1 VQLQSLIGR
10 VDFLR
15 RHGRVVWPY
24 LTPRKVANLTLNE
37 VEMRLAR
44 PNPRSVP
51 PYIKLESTPLCH
63 MSCAGC
69 AHVSK
74 DYKKTL
80 NSTMRMSVDRIAE
93 IVDPVA
99 RDLIGVSL
107 SGYGE
112 PLLNQALPDIVT
124 YLRSRRICTTFPT
137 NMSVRLSDAQVDALV
152 SAAPDMMMISL
163 DGASEE
169 TYRQYRVGGNFE
181 LVLENVRRL
190 VDAKQRLGTARP
202 FLVWKMVIFPHNAHE
217 VPIAKRRAKA
227 LGFDA
232 CDFVID
238 NTGPEFAATLAE
250 KNRKMVAARKP
261 CFWAWNTA
269 VIRWDGTV
277 QACCWNKVPLG
288 NAADQGLRDVW
299 RSEPY
304 RQLRRGFAR
313 RNYGQSMA
321 SDCRR
326 CLGLEAPTE
335 HVVAEPTLRRPPGEP
350 VAIQGRAASDPRSAP
365 VARIE

>member
-1 VQLQSLIGR
+1 VGIRSLTGR

-37 VEMRLAR
+37 LEMRMVRAS
-44 PNPRSVP
+44 PRSIP
-51 PYIKLESTPLCH
+51 PYIKLESTPYCH

-74 DYKKTL
+74 EYKKTIDH
-80 NSTMRMSVDRIAE
+80 TMRLTVERVAK
-93 IVDPVA
+93 IVEPVA

-112 PLLNQALPDIVT
+112 PLFNRALPDIVT
-124 YLRSRRICTTFPT
+124 YLREQRICTTFPT
-137 NMSVRLSDAQVDALV
+137 NLSVRMSDPQIDELV

-169 TYRQYRVGGNFE
+169 TYSQYRVGGNFQ
-181 LVLENVRRL
+181 LVLDNVRRL
-190 VDAKQRLGTARP
+190 ADAKRRLGRDRP
-202 FLVWKMVIFPHNAHE
+202 ILVWKMVVFPYNAHE
-217 VPIAKRRAKA
+217 VEIAKRTAKT

-232 CDFVID
+232 FEFVAD
-238 NTGPEFAATLAE
+238 NTGPEFRAEADE
-250 KNRKMVAARKP
+250 KNRKLTSARKP

-269 VIRWDGTV
+269 VVRWDGAV
-277 QACCWNKVPLG
+277 QACCWNKDPLG
-288 NAADQGLRDVW
+288 NAADQGLRDVL

-313 RNYGQSMA
+313 TAYGESMHPT
-321 SDCRR
+321 CRT
-326 CLGLEAPTE
+326 CLGLDDRGSPDSTN
-335 HVVAEPTLRRPPGEP
+335 VTLTKRP
-350 VAIQGRAASDPRSAP
+350 A
-365 VARIE
+365 